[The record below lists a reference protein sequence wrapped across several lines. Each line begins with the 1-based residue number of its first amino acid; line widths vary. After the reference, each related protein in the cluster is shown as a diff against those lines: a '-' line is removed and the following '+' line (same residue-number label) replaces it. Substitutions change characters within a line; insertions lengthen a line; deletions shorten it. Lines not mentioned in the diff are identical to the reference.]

1 MIFFVKSTTR
11 ENIRDQ
17 DQFDKIKSSLQLL
30 EVPNELVQAG
40 IGLSK

>member
-1 MIFFVKSTTR
+1 MIFFVKLTTR
-11 ENIRDQ
+11 ENIQDQ

-30 EVPNELVQAG
+30 EVPNKLVQAV